1 MFLAILMVCSLA
13 RENDCIKFTDTRGPY
28 LSENVCIAR
37 VQEMIKIITPML
49 PDEPK
54 NYRYRCDHEIGTKV
68 QLTRTK
74 KL

>member
-1 MFLAILMVCSLA
+1 MERQLFLAIVMVRSLV

-37 VQEMIKIITPML
+37 VQEMIKGVTPML

-54 NYRYRCDHEIGTKV
+54 DYRYKCDHEIGIKV
-68 QLTRTK
+68 
-74 KL
+74 